1 MDSRTISTIGGAAG
15 AAVLTLVHE
24 TGRHLFDD
32 APRLDVLGERAIA
45 AARAGLGVG
54 TSDRSTLH
62 HNALVGDLVANAMY
76 YAMVGTGPSA
86 QVWGRG
92 VALGLAAGVGAITL
106 PEPLGLEDRKRSDSP
121 RTRALTL
128 AYYVIGG
135 LAAAATVNALQA
147 RQRPFSDPRA
157 R

>member
-1 MDSRTISTIGGAAG
+1 MDSRTISTLAGAAG
-15 AAVLTLVHE
+15 AVALTFAHG
-24 TGRHLFDD
+24 TGRRLFDD
-32 APRLDVLGERAIA
+32 APRLDALGERAIA

-54 TSDRSTLH
+54 PANRATLH
-62 HNALVGDLVANAMY
+62 GSALVGDLVANAMY

-106 PEPLGLEDRKRSDSP
+106 PEPLGLEDPWAIESP

-128 AYYVIGG
+128 VYYVIGG
-135 LAAAATVNALQA
+135 LAAAATANALQA
-147 RQRPFSDPRA
+147 RHRPADA
-157 R
+157 RVR